1 MNRNRHERN
10 YSGFMSCL
18 TSLLAL
24 RKLPWLVWAFSALS
38 YKNLEGL
45 GAFALTQGAV
55 SEAGGVAKE

>member
-1 MNRNRHERN
+1 
-10 YSGFMSCL
+10 MSCL

-24 RKLPWLVWAFSALS
+24 RKLQWLVWAFSALS